1 MPSSLN
7 LPRGGLVTKVRARV
21 LLLFFV
27 RIRKQTLSRL
37 ESKNRLK
44 MKNEPVLVF
53 TILHMLFMDS
63 LNNRG
68 AVRGE
73 FD

>member
-1 MPSSLN
+1 
-7 LPRGGLVTKVRARV
+7 
-21 LLLFFV
+21 
-27 RIRKQTLSRL
+27 
-37 ESKNRLK
+37 